1 MRFPRGIDIQSGA
14 FVLFAFVVLISFA
27 TIATVV
33 VTCRVFGIE
42 RACFAN
48 DPAITPEIKDFVDSI
63 VAILL
68 ALMAGARN
76 PAPHA
81 PPERTSERQ
90 D

>member
-14 FVLFAFVVLISFA
+14 FVLFAFVVVISFV
-27 TIATVV
+27 TIGTVIV
-33 VTCRVFGIE
+33 ACRLFGLE

-48 DPAITPEIKDFVDSI
+48 DPSGLAALKEYVEAII
-63 VAILL
+63 AILL

-76 PAPHA
+76 PPPPV
-81 PPERTSERQ
+81 PPERTPERQ